1 MIGGGSLK
9 PFLARYFPIFMGTI
23 LLGCFSGSTLLV
35 LAGATYWRAL
45 EPSIR
50 TDYVGFGTLALV
62 MVLVLG
68 NLLIARGRA
77 WAIWGVAG
85 YFLACLAA
93 AVPTFAYGPHQ
104 GVYIFA
110 VLLPLLGLL
119 LINSKRHREM
129 RRKLVEIRHQ
139 RERII
144 QSAKASRPRR

>member
-9 PFLARYFPIFMGTI
+9 PFLARYFPVFMGTI

-35 LAGATYWRAL
+35 LAGATYWRTL

-62 MVLVLG
+62 VVLVLG
-68 NLLIARGRA
+68 NFLIARGRA
-77 WAIWGVAG
+77 WAIWWVAG

-93 AVPTFAYGPHQ
+93 VLPTFVYRPHQ
-104 GVYIFA
+104 GVYVFA

-139 RERII
+139 REAII